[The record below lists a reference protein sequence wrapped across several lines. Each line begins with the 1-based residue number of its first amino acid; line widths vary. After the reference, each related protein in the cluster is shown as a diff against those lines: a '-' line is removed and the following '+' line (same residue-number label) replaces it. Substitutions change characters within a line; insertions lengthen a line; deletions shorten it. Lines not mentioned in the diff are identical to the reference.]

1 MEITCIS
8 CPVGCRMSV
17 EVDNGTVLSVKGNMC
32 PRGARYANQEAIAP
46 KRIITAVLTLQNS
59 DTPLPI
65 KTEDGVPKSDIFK
78 CMAHLNS
85 LKLYAP
91 IKLGDII
98 CENICGSGVRVVAT
112 SSVLK

>member
-17 EVDNGTVLSVKGNMC
+17 DIENGRVINVSGNMC

-59 DTPLPI
+59 NTPLPI
-65 KTEDGVPKSDIFK
+65 KTEDGVPKKDIFK
-78 CMAHLNS
+78 CMAYLNS
-85 LKLYAP
+85 LKLSAP
-91 IKLGDII
+91 IKLGDLI
-98 CENICGSGVRVVAT
+98 CEDICGSGVNVVAT
-112 SSVLK
+112 ANVLK